1 MTLKEQYQL
10 RQRQWDEFH
19 RWESEQPL
27 IEREPAA
34 IIADLG
40 AILSWMPAE
49 ARLHDPDPEKIG
61 IQKMRA
67 AHALIKHHT

>member
-1 MTLKEQYQL
+1 MSLKEQYEL

-19 RWESEQPL
+19 RWENEQAP
-27 IEREPAA
+27 IDRQPAD

-40 AILSWMPAE
+40 AILSWVSVTD
-49 ARLHDPDPEKIG
+49 RLCDPDPEKIG

-67 AHALIKHHT
+67 ALALIRQHK

>member
-1 MTLKEQYQL
+1 MTLKEQYAFRQL
-10 RQRQWDEFH
+10 QWDEFH

-27 IEREPAA
+27 IERDPAR

-40 AILSWMPAE
+40 TIWSWLPPDV
-49 ARLHDPDPEKIG
+49 RLHDPDPEKTG

-67 AHALIKHHT
+67 ALAIIGQHG